1 MPPRKEPCRNF
12 QRGSCRYGERCK
24 FLHVTQQQPPKA
36 NVFGYG
42 VQSSTQLQ
50 RSNLQQHKPNSFGF
64 GVQGSPQARGAN
76 GFGSKQNQFKPYENT
91 WTRFSPINAGGSQA
105 SQQPDNL
112 PPTAHHKCTDPELC
126 KGQIS
131 EDFQH
136 ERPLWKLT
144 CYGHGKSSPC
154 DISGDISFE
163 ELRAAAYDDA
173 KRGLSLQSI
182 VERERTLLNSK
193 LLEFE
198 SLLRNPYAVPLANA
212 TRSVFP
218 GATQSLSSLNAQNS
232 TPPPVSS
239 FSQLGASLNTGFGTR
254 QDFLLTS
261 RLYRVYPM
269 LHQLSTDVGGGL
281 ATPSENAFHSAENS
295 SQTPSVFGTNNS
307 PFGTAGYL
315 GSQPRNQ
322 TFGGSFAVNTATFSN
337 RAISAERN
345 PFSTSAVSPQ
355 IPSSASIQS
364 PILSKMLN
372 SAPTAIGQLSENVD
386 LSDNMP
392 KQNGAV
398 DDNIWL
404 KEEWISGEIPEEAP
418 PDRYI
423 F

>member
-12 QRGSCRYGERCK
+12 QRGSCQYGERCK
-24 FLHVTQQQPPKA
+24 FLHVTQQQPKA

-76 GFGSKQNQFKPYENT
+76 GFGSKQDQFKPYENT

-105 SQQPDNL
+105 SQQPDNQ

-182 VERERTLLNSK
+182 VERERTLLNTK

-198 SLLRNPYAVPLANA
+198 SLLRNPYVVPLANA

-218 GATQSLSSLNAQNS
+218 GATQSVSSLNAQNS

-239 FSQLGASLNTGFGTR
+239 FSQLGASLNTG
-254 QDFLLTS
+254 
-261 RLYRVYPM
+261 
-269 LHQLSTDVGGGL
+269 L

-295 SQTPSVFGTNNS
+295 SQTTSVFGTNNS
-307 PFGTAGYL
+307 PFGTAGSL

-322 TFGGSFAVNTATFSN
+322 SFGGSFAVNTSTFSN
-337 RAISAERN
+337 KAISAERN
-345 PFSTSAVSPQ
+345 PFSTSAMSPQ

>member
-24 FLHVTQQQPPKA
+24 FLHVTQQQPKA

-76 GFGSKQNQFKPYENT
+76 GFGSKQDQFKPYENT

-105 SQQPDNL
+105 SQQPDNQ

-126 KGQIS
+126 KGQIL

-144 CYGHGKSSPC
+144 CYGHGKSSLC

-198 SLLRNPYAVPLANA
+198 SLLRNPYVVPLANA

-218 GATQSLSSLNAQNS
+218 GATQSVSSLNAQNS

-239 FSQLGASLNTGFGTR
+239 FSQLGASLNTG
-254 QDFLLTS
+254 
-261 RLYRVYPM
+261 
-269 LHQLSTDVGGGL
+269 L
-281 ATPSENAFHSAENS
+281 ATPSENAFHSAENAC
-295 SQTPSVFGTNNS
+295 QTTSVFGTNNS
-307 PFGTAGYL
+307 PFGTTGATLRLKVENYNAMGVDCGY
-315 GSQPRNQ
+315 
-322 TFGGSFAVNTATFSN
+322 
-337 RAISAERN
+337 
-345 PFSTSAVSPQ
+345 
-355 IPSSASIQS
+355 
-364 PILSKMLN
+364 
-372 SAPTAIGQLSENVD
+372 
-386 LSDNMP
+386 
-392 KQNGAV
+392 
-398 DDNIWL
+398 
-404 KEEWISGEIPEEAP
+404 
-418 PDRYI
+418 
-423 F
+423 

>member
-12 QRGSCRYGERCK
+12 QRGSCQYGERCK
-24 FLHVTQQQPPKA
+24 FLHVTQQQPKA

-50 RSNLQQHKPNSFGF
+50 RSNLQQHKPNSLGF

-76 GFGSKQNQFKPYENT
+76 GFGSKQDQFKPYENT
-91 WTRFSPINAGGSQA
+91 WTRFSPINAGGFQA
-105 SQQPDNL
+105 SQQPDNQ

-182 VERERTLLNSK
+182 VERERTLLNTK

-198 SLLRNPYAVPLANA
+198 SLLRNPYVVPLANA
-212 TRSVFP
+212 SRSVFP
-218 GATQSLSSLNAQNS
+218 GATHSVSSLNAQNS

-254 QDFLLTS
+254 
-261 RLYRVYPM
+261 
-269 LHQLSTDVGGGL
+269 L

-295 SQTPSVFGTNNS
+295 SQTTSVFGTNNS
-307 PFGTAGYL
+307 PFGTAGSH

-322 TFGGSFAVNTATFSN
+322 SFGAM
-337 RAISAERN
+337 
-345 PFSTSAVSPQ
+345 SPQ

-372 SAPTAIGQLSENVD
+372 SNPTAIGQLSENVD

-392 KQNGAV
+392 KQNGSV